1 MKTKPQTL
9 PSRWQQFSKKLSKK
23 YWVLPSVLFALSG
36 ALVGCHA
43 QENKITPIAP
53 ASPIHTAA
61 DTQPSA
67 PLVTGLPDFTK
78 LADYVSPAVV
88 NIRVSEKVPTQQ
100 IMDLRGHP
108 ICLIWPDIPGC
119 SGRVAVPNSRNNAP
133 VEREAGQG
141 SGFITSQDGYV
152 LTNHHVI
159 DGASTITVVM
169 QDEREFKATV
179 VGSDARTDVALLKI
193 DATGLPFLRMADSNK
208 LKVGEWVVAAGSPFG
223 LKNTIT
229 AGVVSAINRDT
240 GDYLSFIQTDA
251 AVNPGNSGGPL
262 VNMSGEVVGINSQI
276 LTPSGAFSGIAL
288 AIPINDALQVAEQ
301 LRTNGKVERG
311 RVGVGIENVNEQMAK
326 ELGLSKAQGVV
337 IAQVEKD
344 SPAAQ
349 AGLRV
354 GDVVLKINGST
365 VESIRD
371 FARFVGENKPGTRLQ
386 LEIWRDGHSEQKEL
400 VVGQSASR

>member
-1 MKTKPQTL
+1 MNRHHLFSRIGKRYWLL
-9 PSRWQQFSKKLSKK
+9 PSL
-23 YWVLPSVLFALSG
+23 LFALSG

-43 QENKITPIAP
+43 QESNTAAVAP
-53 ASPIHTAA
+53 PESPIHTPAPA
-61 DTQPSA
+61 QQGA

-78 LADYVSPAVV
+78 LVDYVSPAVV
-88 NIRVSEKVPTQQ
+88 NIRVSEKVSTQQ
-100 IMDLRGHP
+100 GMDLRGHP
-108 ICLIWPDIPGC
+108 ICMIWPDLPGC
-119 SGRVAVPNSRNNAP
+119 SGRAAPNTGGNAP
-133 VEREAGQG
+133 TEREAGQG

-159 DGASTITVVM
+159 NGASSITVALP
-169 QDEREFKATV
+169 DNREFKAQV
-179 VGSDARTDVALLKI
+179 IGSDARTDVALLKI
-193 DATGLPFLRMADSNK
+193 DATNLPFLRMADSNK

-251 AVNPGNSGGPL
+251 AINPGNSGGPL
-262 VNMSGEVVGINSQI
+262 VNMSGEVIGINSQI

-301 LRTNGKVERG
+301 LRTKGKVERG
-311 RVGVGIENVNEQMAK
+311 RVGVSIQPVSEDMAK

-337 IAQVEKD
+337 IAQIEAG

-349 AGLRV
+349 AGLQA
-354 GDVVLKINGST
+354 GDVVTKINGANVET
-365 VESIRD
+365 VRD
-371 FARFVGENKPGTRLQ
+371 FARYIGESKPGTRLQ
-386 LEIWRDGHSEQKEL
+386 LDIWREGRGQNVEMT
-400 VVGQSASR
+400 VGEAK

>member
-1 MKTKPQTL
+1 MNRHHLFSRIGKRYWLL
-9 PSRWQQFSKKLSKK
+9 PSL
-23 YWVLPSVLFALSG
+23 LFALSG

-43 QENKITPIAP
+43 QENNTAAVTPQE
-53 ASPIHTAA
+53 SPIHTPAP
-61 DTQPSA
+61 TQQGA

-78 LADYVSPAVV
+78 LVDYVSPAVV
-88 NIRVSEKVPTQQ
+88 NIRVSEKVSAQQ
-100 IMDLRGHP
+100 GMDLRGHP
-108 ICLIWPDIPGC
+108 ICMIWPDLPGC
-119 SGRVAVPNSRNNAP
+119 SGRAAPNAGGNAP
-133 VEREAGQG
+133 TEREAGQG

-159 DGASTITVVM
+159 NGASSITVALS
-169 QDEREFKATV
+169 DNREFKAQV
-179 VGSDARTDVALLKI
+179 IGSDARTDVALLKI
-193 DATGLPFLRMADSNK
+193 DATNLPFLRMADSNK

-301 LRTNGKVERG
+301 LRTKGKVERG
-311 RVGVGIENVNEQMAK
+311 RVGVSIQPVTEEMAK

-337 IAQVEKD
+337 IAQIEAG
-344 SPAAQ
+344 SPAVQ
-349 AGLRV
+349 AGLQT
-354 GDVVLKINGST
+354 GDVVTKINGAV

-371 FARFVGENKPGTRLQ
+371 FARYIGESKPGTQLQ
-386 LEIWRDGHSEQKEL
+386 LEVWREGRSQNVEMT
-400 VVGQSASR
+400 VGTAK

>member
-1 MKTKPQTL
+1 MNRHHLFSRIGKRYWLL
-9 PSRWQQFSKKLSKK
+9 PSL
-23 YWVLPSVLFALSG
+23 LFALSG

-43 QENKITPIAP
+43 QENNTAAVTPQE
-53 ASPIHTAA
+53 SPIHTPAP
-61 DTQPSA
+61 TQQGA

-78 LADYVSPAVV
+78 LVDYVSPAVV
-88 NIRVSEKVPTQQ
+88 NIRVSEKVSAQQ
-100 IMDLRGHP
+100 GMDLRGHP
-108 ICLIWPDIPGC
+108 ICMIWPDLPGC
-119 SGRVAVPNSRNNAP
+119 SGRAAPNAGGNAP
-133 VEREAGQG
+133 TEREAGQG

-159 DGASTITVVM
+159 NGASSITVALS
-169 QDEREFKATV
+169 DNREFKAQV
-179 VGSDARTDVALLKI
+179 IGSDARTDVALLKI
-193 DATGLPFLRMADSNK
+193 DATNLPFLRMADSNK

-301 LRTNGKVERG
+301 LRTKGKVERG
-311 RVGVGIENVNEQMAK
+311 RVGVSIQPVTEEMAK

-337 IAQVEKD
+337 IAQIEAG

-349 AGLRV
+349 AGLQT
-354 GDVVLKINGST
+354 GDVVTKINGAV

-371 FARFVGENKPGTRLQ
+371 FARYIGESKPGTQLQ
-386 LEIWRDGHSEQKEL
+386 LEVWREGRSQNVDMT
-400 VVGQSASR
+400 VGEARPEK

>member
-1 MKTKPQTL
+1 MNRHHLISRIGKRYWLL
-9 PSRWQQFSKKLSKK
+9 PSL
-23 YWVLPSVLFALSG
+23 LFALSG

-43 QENKITPIAP
+43 QESNTAAVAP
-53 ASPIHTAA
+53 PESPIHTPAPA
-61 DTQPSA
+61 QQGA

-78 LADYVSPAVV
+78 LVDYVSPAVV
-88 NIRVSEKVPTQQ
+88 NIRVSEKVSTQQ
-100 IMDLRGHP
+100 GMDLRGHP
-108 ICLIWPDIPGC
+108 ICMIWPDLPGC
-119 SGRVAVPNSRNNAP
+119 SGRAAPNSGGNAP
-133 VEREAGQG
+133 TEREAGQG

-159 DGASTITVVM
+159 NGASSITVALP
-169 QDEREFKATV
+169 DKREFKAQV
-179 VGSDARTDVALLKI
+179 IGSDARTDVALLKI
-193 DATGLPFLRMADSNK
+193 DATNLPFLRMADSNK

-262 VNMSGEVVGINSQI
+262 VNMAGEVIGINSQI

-301 LRTNGKVERG
+301 LRTKGKVERG
-311 RVGVGIENVNEQMAK
+311 RVGVSIQPVSEDMAK
-326 ELGLSKAQGVV
+326 QLGLSKAQGVV
-337 IAQVEKD
+337 IAQIEAG

-349 AGLRV
+349 AGLQA
-354 GDVVLKINGST
+354 GDVVTKINGAA

-371 FARFVGENKPGTRLQ
+371 FARYIGDSKPGTHLQ
-386 LEIWRDGHSEQKEL
+386 LEVWREGRSQNIEMT
-400 VVGQSASR
+400 VGEAK

>member
-1 MKTKPQTL
+1 MNRHHLFSRIGKRYWLL
-9 PSRWQQFSKKLSKK
+9 PSL
-23 YWVLPSVLFALSG
+23 LFALSG

-43 QENKITPIAP
+43 QENNTAAVTPQE
-53 ASPIHTAA
+53 SPIHTPAP
-61 DTQPSA
+61 TQQGA

-78 LADYVSPAVV
+78 LVDYVSPAVV
-88 NIRVSEKVPTQQ
+88 NIRVSEKVSAQQ
-100 IMDLRGHP
+100 GMDLRGHP
-108 ICLIWPDIPGC
+108 ICMIWPDLPGC
-119 SGRVAVPNSRNNAP
+119 SGRAAPNAGGNAP
-133 VEREAGQG
+133 TEREAGQG

-152 LTNHHVI
+152 LTNHNVI
-159 DGASTITVVM
+159 NGASSITVALS
-169 QDEREFKATV
+169 DNREFKAQV
-179 VGSDARTDVALLKI
+179 IGSDARTDVALLKI
-193 DATGLPFLRMADSNK
+193 DATNLPFLRMADSNK

-301 LRTNGKVERG
+301 LRTKGKVERG
-311 RVGVGIENVNEQMAK
+311 RVGVSIQPVTEEMAK

-337 IAQVEKD
+337 IAQIEAG

-349 AGLRV
+349 AGLQT
-354 GDVVLKINGST
+354 GDVVTKINGAV

-371 FARFVGENKPGTRLQ
+371 FARYIGESKPGTRLQ
-386 LEIWRDGHSEQKEL
+386 LEVWREGRSQNVDMT
-400 VVGQSASR
+400 VGEARPEK

>member
-1 MKTKPQTL
+1 MNRHHLFSRIGKRYWLL
-9 PSRWQQFSKKLSKK
+9 PSL
-23 YWVLPSVLFALSG
+23 LFALSG

-43 QENKITPIAP
+43 QENNTAAVTPQE
-53 ASPIHTAA
+53 SPIHTPAP
-61 DTQPSA
+61 TQQGA

-78 LADYVSPAVV
+78 LVDYVSPAVV
-88 NIRVSEKVPTQQ
+88 NIRVSEKVSAQQ
-100 IMDLRGHP
+100 GMDLRGHP
-108 ICLIWPDIPGC
+108 ICMIWPDLPGC
-119 SGRVAVPNSRNNAP
+119 SGRAAPNAGGNAP
-133 VEREAGQG
+133 TEREAGQG

-159 DGASTITVVM
+159 NGASSITVALP
-169 QDEREFKATV
+169 DNREFKAQV
-179 VGSDARTDVALLKI
+179 IGSDARTDVALLKI
-193 DATGLPFLRMADSNK
+193 DATNLPFLRMADSNK

-301 LRTNGKVERG
+301 LRTKGKVERG
-311 RVGVGIENVNEQMAK
+311 RVGVSIQPVTEEMAK

-337 IAQVEKD
+337 IAQIEAG

-349 AGLRV
+349 AGLQT
-354 GDVVLKINGST
+354 GDVVTKINGAV

-371 FARFVGENKPGTRLQ
+371 FARYIGESKPGTQLQ
-386 LEIWRDGHSEQKEL
+386 LEVWREGRSQNVDMT
-400 VVGQSASR
+400 VGEARPEK

>member
-1 MKTKPQTL
+1 MNRHHLFSRIGKRYWLL
-9 PSRWQQFSKKLSKK
+9 PSL
-23 YWVLPSVLFALSG
+23 LFALSG

-43 QENKITPIAP
+43 QENNTAAVTPQE
-53 ASPIHTAA
+53 SPIHTPAP
-61 DTQPSA
+61 TQQGA

-78 LADYVSPAVV
+78 LVDYVSPAVV
-88 NIRVSEKVPTQQ
+88 NIRVSEKVSAQQ
-100 IMDLRGHP
+100 GMDLRGHP
-108 ICLIWPDIPGC
+108 ICMIWPDLPGC
-119 SGRVAVPNSRNNAP
+119 SGRAAPNAGGNAP
-133 VEREAGQG
+133 TEREAGQG

-159 DGASTITVVM
+159 NGASSITVALP
-169 QDEREFKATV
+169 DNREFKAQV
-179 VGSDARTDVALLKI
+179 IGSDARTDVALLKI
-193 DATGLPFLRMADSNK
+193 DATNLPFLRMADSNK

-301 LRTNGKVERG
+301 LRTKGKVERG
-311 RVGVGIENVNEQMAK
+311 RVGVSIQPVTEEMAK

-337 IAQVEKD
+337 IAQIEAG

-349 AGLRV
+349 AGLQT
-354 GDVVLKINGST
+354 GDVVTKINGAV

-371 FARFVGENKPGTRLQ
+371 FARYIGESKPGTRLQ
-386 LEIWRDGHSEQKEL
+386 LEVWREGRSQNVDMT
-400 VVGQSASR
+400 VGEARPEK

>member
-1 MKTKPQTL
+1 MNRHHLFSRIGKRYWLL
-9 PSRWQQFSKKLSKK
+9 PSL
-23 YWVLPSVLFALSG
+23 LFALSG

-43 QENKITPIAP
+43 QENNTAAVTPQE
-53 ASPIHTAA
+53 SPIHTPAP
-61 DTQPSA
+61 TQQGA

-78 LADYVSPAVV
+78 LVDYVSPAVV
-88 NIRVSEKVPTQQ
+88 NIRVSEKVSAQQ
-100 IMDLRGHP
+100 GMDLRGHP
-108 ICLIWPDIPGC
+108 ICMIWPDLPGC
-119 SGRVAVPNSRNNAP
+119 SGRAAPNAGGNAP
-133 VEREAGQG
+133 TEREAGQG

-159 DGASTITVVM
+159 NGASSITVALS
-169 QDEREFKATV
+169 DNREFKAQV
-179 VGSDARTDVALLKI
+179 IGSDARTDVALLKI
-193 DATGLPFLRMADSNK
+193 DATNLPFLRMADSNK

-301 LRTNGKVERG
+301 LRTKGKVERG
-311 RVGVGIENVNEQMAK
+311 RVGVSIQPVTENMAK

-337 IAQVEKD
+337 IAQVEAG

-349 AGLRV
+349 AGLQA
-354 GDVVLKINGST
+354 GDVVTKINGAV

-371 FARFVGENKPGTRLQ
+371 FARYIGESKPGTQLQ
-386 LEIWRDGHSEQKEL
+386 LEVWREGRSQNVDMT
-400 VVGQSASR
+400 VGEARPEK